1 MIHFLRLTR
10 PINMVII
17 ALTMY
22 GLGWFFDGL
31 LGSPSFGIQSLE
43 FFLLVFS
50 TTLIAA
56 AGNIINDYFDVR
68 ADRINKPERLI
79 IGKHVKR
86 RIAIVTH
93 VFINLIAFSIAVYLS
108 VRMDT
113 FGFAFIHLMSINML
127 WFYSMYFKRKFF
139 IGNVM
144 IAGLTAM
151 VPLLVGYYY
160 LHEIDTHPDLAKN
173 FNDALIAISA
183 YYMVLV
189 FTIAISGFAFV
200 INLGREIVKDMED
213 IKGDE
218 VLKARTIP
226 IVLGIKSTRW
236 VVTIIL
242 SFATLL
248 IFLVVWIFPDVGM
261 LSYLSLFAAGTLVV
275 IAIIT
280 IFLGETH
287 KHYKLA
293 NTWLKLAMIA
303 GLITP
308 VIWRLLFY
316 YEG

>member
-10 PINMVII
+10 PLNIVII

-22 GLGWFFDGL
+22 GLGWFFDGF
-31 LGSPSFGIQSLE
+31 LGDPSFGIQSFE

-50 TTLIAA
+50 TTLIGA

-68 ADRINKPERLI
+68 ADRINRPERLI
-79 IGKHVKR
+79 IGKFVKR

-93 VFINLIAFSIAVYLS
+93 VFINLIAFGIAVYLS
-108 VRMDT
+108 VVEDT
-113 FGFAFIHLMSINML
+113 FGFVFIHLMSINML

-160 LHEIDTHPDLAKN
+160 LHQIETHPDIANN
-173 FNDALIAISA
+173 FNDALIALSA
-183 YYMVLV
+183 YFMVLV
-189 FTIAISGFAFV
+189 ISLALAGFAFI
-200 INLGREIVKDMED
+200 INLGREIIKDMED
-213 IKGDE
+213 IPGDQ

-226 IVLGIKSTRW
+226 IVLGISSSRW
-236 VVTIIL
+236 IVAIIL
-242 SFATLL
+242 SFAALLTLL
-248 IFLVVWIFPDVGM
+248 IIWLFPAVDVIG
-261 LSYLSLFAAGTLVV
+261 YLSIYAAGAFVV

-280 IFLGETH
+280 IFLGDTK

-293 NTWLKLAMIA
+293 NSWLKLAMIA
-303 GLITP
+303 GLMTP

-316 YEG
+316 YDA

>member
-1 MIHFLRLTR
+1 MHFLRLTR
-10 PINMVII
+10 PLNMLII

-31 LGSPSFGIQSLE
+31 LGTPSFGIQSFE

-50 TTLIAA
+50 TTLIGA

-68 ADRINKPERLI
+68 ADRVNRPDRLI
-79 IGKHVKR
+79 IGKFVKR

-93 VFINLIAFSIAVYLS
+93 VFINLLAFGISIYLS
-108 VRMDT
+108 VTMDT
-113 FGFAFIHLMSINML
+113 FGFVFIHLMSINML
-127 WFYSMYFKRKFF
+127 WFYSMYFKRKFL

-160 LHEIDTHPDLAKN
+160 LHEIDTHPDLANN

-183 YYMVLV
+183 YFMVLV
-189 FTIAISGFAFV
+189 VSLALAGFAF
-200 INLGREIVKDMED
+200 ILNLGREIIKDMED
-213 IKGDE
+213 IPGDE
-218 VLKARTIP
+218 VLKSRTIP
-226 IVLGIKSTRW
+226 IVLGISTSRW
-236 VVTIIL
+236 VVAFILAFAALLTII
-242 SFATLL
+242 
-248 IFLVVWIFPDVGM
+248 IVWLFPSVGVTG
-261 LSYLSLFAAGTLVV
+261 YLSIYAAGALVL

-280 IFLGETH
+280 IFLGSTK
-287 KHYKLA
+287 KHYKRA
-293 NTWLKLAMIA
+293 NNWLKLAMIA

-316 YEG
+316 YDA